1 MNAEL
6 AELEEKVGQVL
17 ALCQSLRSENQE
29 LRARLAGLEG
39 EKRKLSEKIDV
50 AASRL
55 ELLIGGLPQ

>member
-1 MNAEL
+1 MNGEL
-6 AELEEKVGQVL
+6 AELEEMVGQVL

-50 AASRL
+50 ASSRL
-55 ELLIGGLPQ
+55 ELLIEGLPQ